1 MRAVKLGGS
10 VLTNKRRGG
19 RPTYRGRVAKRLA
32 GEVAAAWK
40 GRPLLVVHGGGA
52 YGHPEALRLGVGKG
66 PVRQAR
72 VPEAFDRIQASME
85 PLRVHVHRSL
95 RDADLPIVAVP
106 ASAGAFSSEDGLY
119 WEAEALAAYAER
131 GLVPVTGGDVL
142 LDEQNGLRI
151 LSGDEILAHTAAHL
165 GLESVVFA
173 TDVDGVRVDGD
184 VVDVLDAVEAE
195 RFAARSSGRS
205 DDATGAMGGK
215 LAHAAQIARTG
226 SSVVI
231 VNGDVPGR
239 VESALAGR
247 DVVGTRIEAA

>member
-32 GEVAAAWK
+32 GEIAATWNE
-40 GRPLLVVHGGGA
+40 RPLLVVHGGGA

-66 PVRQAR
+66 RVPEAR
-72 VPEAFDRIQASME
+72 VPTAFDRIQASME
-85 PLRVHVHRSL
+85 PLNVHVHRSL
-95 RDADLPIVAVP
+95 REAGLPIVPVP
-106 ASAGAFSSEDGLY
+106 ASAGAFSSEEGLY

-142 LDEQNGLRI
+142 LDERDGLRI
-151 LSGDEILAHTAAHL
+151 LSGDEILAHTADAL

-184 VVDVLDAVEAE
+184 VVESLAASEAE
-195 RFAARSSGRS
+195 RIASRSKAGG
-205 DDATGAMGGK
+205 DATGGMAGK
-215 LAHAAQIARTG
+215 LVHAARIARTG
-226 SSVVI
+226 AEVRI

-239 VESALAGR
+239 VEAALAGL
-247 DVVGTRIEAA
+247 DVAGTRIQAA

>member
-32 GEVAAAWK
+32 GEVASSWK

-66 PVRQAR
+66 RVPQAR
-72 VPEAFDRIQASME
+72 VPKAFDRIQAAME

-95 RDADLPIVAVP
+95 READLPVVAVP

-119 WEAEALAAYAER
+119 WEAEALAAYAQR

-142 LDEQNGLRI
+142 LDERDGLRI
-151 LSGDEILAHTAAHL
+151 LSGDEILSHTAEPL
-165 GLESVVFA
+165 GLESVVFV
-173 TDVDGVRVDGD
+173 TDVDGVRVDGE
-184 VVDVLDAVEAE
+184 VVDAMGAEEAE
-195 RFAARSSGRS
+195 RLAGKAGGAG
-205 DDATGAMGGK
+205 DATGGMGGK
-215 LAHAAQIARTG
+215 VAHAARIARAG
-226 SSVVI
+226 ARVRI
-231 VNGDVPGR
+231 VNGNVPGR
-239 VESALAGR
+239 VEAALAGR
-247 DVVGTRIEAA
+247 DVTGTRIEA